1 MPQQVFPEKVRWEQ
15 RFEERGGLLS
25 KGGKEAA
32 FPTQVEQVETATWE
46 EHGSAQTLKE
56 GQCG

>member
-1 MPQQVFPEKVRWEQ
+1 MKQGWD
-15 RFEERGGLLS
+15 
-25 KGGKEAA
+25 EAA
-32 FPTQVEQVETATWE
+32 FPTKAEQVETPKWE